1 MAQKKARKAESSSQR
16 GKAQKKKAAGQAA
29 RAATRS
35 EEVSGIQAFIKYL
48 KEVRVEFEKITWAT
62 KKETIG
68 VTVAVLA
75 ITFFFAAYLG
85 LVDFSLTKI
94 LGLLY

>member
-1 MAQKKARKAESSSQR
+1 MGQKKARKTESSSR
-16 GKAQKKKAAGQAA
+16 KGKAQKKKSAAQAV
-29 RAATRS
+29 RAGTKS

-48 KEVRVEFEKITWAT
+48 KEVRVEFDKITWAT

-85 LVDFSLTKI
+85 LVDFSLTKV
-94 LGLLY
+94 LGLMY